1 MPSKR
6 IIESV
11 IKACDKSDCE
21 HKMAAC
27 LYKGGS
33 ILRISNNQIKT
44 IQYRKKYFSHA
55 TPTRH
60 AEINCIH
67 GVPRDVI
74 ARCSMLVIRIGNNKE
89 LRSAKPCLACV
100 NAIYDSGIRKVYYSS
115 YSGKIEKLNF
125 EDLLLGIYK
134 KEIFKNFQR

>member
-11 IKACDKSDCE
+11 IKACQNSDCE

-33 ILRISNNQIKT
+33 ILRITNNQDKT
-44 IQYRKKYFSHA
+44 MQYRKKYFPHS

-60 AEINCIH
+60 AEMNCIH

-74 ARCSMLVIRIGNNKE
+74 SECSMLVIRISKNNQLK
-89 LRSAKPCLACV
+89 SAKPCFACV

-115 YSGKIEKLNF
+115 YSGEIVKLDF
-125 EDLLLGIYK
+125 DELLQGIYT
-134 KEIFKNFQR
+134 KEIFKNF